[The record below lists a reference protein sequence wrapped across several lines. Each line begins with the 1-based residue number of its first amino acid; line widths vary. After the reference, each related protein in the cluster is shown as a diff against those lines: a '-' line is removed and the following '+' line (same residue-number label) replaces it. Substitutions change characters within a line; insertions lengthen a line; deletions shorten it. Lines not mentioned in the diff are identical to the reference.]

1 MCLFQL
7 LSVDGFRKFT
17 GVSVACGDSIM
28 LKIKVD
34 GVVELLYVYYS
45 MFFKYEQIELL
56 LCGKTAM
63 GRIKVNTKR
72 R

>member
-1 MCLFQL
+1 
-7 LSVDGFRKFT
+7 
-17 GVSVACGDSIM
+17 M

-45 MFFKYEQIELL
+45 MYFKYEQIELL
-56 LCGKTAM
+56 LCGKTSM

-72 R
+72 RLKRSFWVPLKNRFTELKYSLVKF